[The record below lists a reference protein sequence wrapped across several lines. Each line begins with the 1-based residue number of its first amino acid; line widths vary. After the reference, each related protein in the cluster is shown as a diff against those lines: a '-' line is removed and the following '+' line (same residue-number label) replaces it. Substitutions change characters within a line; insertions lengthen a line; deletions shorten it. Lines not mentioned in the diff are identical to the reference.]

1 LHSSTNFPLQ
11 QRFIERHGL
20 LICHGL
26 LHNRA
31 EKGANFSVSVVKEG
45 GLISKAQDSH
55 LVVII
60 FVATKKE
67 KITASL
73 PVSL

>member
-55 LVVII
+55 LVII
-60 FVATKKE
+60 FVARKKE